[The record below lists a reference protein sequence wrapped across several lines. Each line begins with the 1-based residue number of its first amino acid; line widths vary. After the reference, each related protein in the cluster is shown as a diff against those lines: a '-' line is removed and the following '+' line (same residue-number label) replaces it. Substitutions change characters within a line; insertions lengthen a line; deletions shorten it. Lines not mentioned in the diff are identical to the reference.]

1 MKKGYQ
7 MYDIVTLGEAML
19 RLTPPDYQRLEQA
32 TSFQVN
38 VSGSELN
45 TAWGTARLGLHTT
58 WVSRLVDNPMGRMIA
73 SKAREMGVDVSH
85 VQWTPEGR
93 VGLYYCEMGAST
105 RASRVYYDRKGSAMS
120 QMKPGTIDWAGILE
134 GAKVFHVSG
143 ITPALSGD
151 CRAVTEEAI
160 KAANQAGCLVS
171 FDMNY
176 RSRLWS
182 PMEARNCIGVLL
194 HDLDILLTTSD
205 DTSIVF
211 GVEGAPAD
219 IARKFVEQ
227 YGLKVAALT
236 IREAPSV
243 LRGKWSSVA
252 VTDDGQ
258 TYASRVKIDLELID
272 RIGSGDAYDAGFLYG
287 FLTGDVA
294 TAVRYGDA
302 MSAIKH
308 SVPGDH
314 AWITLEEVEAHV
326 EGLRTKIVR

>member
-1 MKKGYQ
+1 

-45 TAWGTARLGLHTT
+45 TAWSTARLGLHTT
-58 WVSRLVDNPMGRMIA
+58 WLSRLVDNPMGRMIA

-93 VGLYYCEMGAST
+93 VGLYYYEMGAST

-120 QMKPGTIDWAGILE
+120 QMKPGTVDWAFLLE
-134 GAKVFHVSG
+134 GARVFHVSG
-143 ITPALSGD
+143 ITPALSAD
-151 CRAVTEEAI
+151 CRAVTEEAVG
-160 KAANQAGCLVS
+160 AAKQAGCLVS

-182 PMEARNCIGVLL
+182 PMEARDCIDALL
-194 HDLDILLTTSD
+194 HGVDILLTTSD

-211 GVEGAPAD
+211 GVEGEPPD
-219 IARKFVEQ
+219 IAREFVGR
-227 YGLKVAALT
+227 YGLKVAVLT

-252 VTDDGQ
+252 VTDEGQ
-258 TYASRVKIDLELID
+258 TYASRAKIDLELID
-272 RIGSGDAYDAGFLYG
+272 RMGSGDAYDAGFLYG

-294 TAVRYGDA
+294 KAVRYGDA

-314 AWITLEEVEAHV
+314 AWITLQELEAHV

>member
-1 MKKGYQ
+1 
-7 MYDIVTLGEAML
+7 MYDVVTLGEAMI
-19 RLTPPDYQRLEQA
+19 RLTPPDFQRLEQA
-32 TSFQVN
+32 SVFNVN

-45 TAWGTARLGLHTT
+45 TAWGTARLGLRTT

-85 VQWTPEGR
+85 VEWTSDGR

-105 RASRVYYDRKGSAMS
+105 RASRVYYDRNGSAMS
-120 QMKPGTIDWAGILE
+120 QMKPGTVDWAGILE
-134 GAKVFHVSG
+134 GTKVFHVSG
-143 ITPALSGD
+143 ITPALSAD

-160 KAANQAGCLVS
+160 RAVNQAGCLVS
-171 FDMNY
+171 LDMNY

-182 PMEARNCIGVLL
+182 PMEARDCIGALL
-194 HDLDILLTTSD
+194 HDVDILLTTSD
-205 DTSIVF
+205 DTLIVF
-211 GVEGAPAD
+211 GVKGEPAE
-219 IARKFVEQ
+219 IARQFVDK

-243 LRGKWSSVA
+243 LRGRWSSVA

-258 TYASRVKIDLELID
+258 TYASRAKIDLELID

-287 FLTGDVA
+287 YLTGDVA
-294 TAVRYGDA
+294 KAVSYGDA
-302 MSAIKH
+302 ISAIKH

-314 AWITLEEVEAHV
+314 AWITLEEVQAHV
-326 EGLRTKIVR
+326 ERLQTKIVR

>member
-1 MKKGYQ
+1 
-7 MYDIVTLGEAML
+7 MYDMVTLGESML
-19 RLTPPDYQRLEQA
+19 RLTPPDHQRLEQA

-45 TAWGTARLGLHTT
+45 TAWGTARLGLRTT

-73 SKAREMGVDVSH
+73 NKAREMGVDVSH
-85 VQWTPEGR
+85 VQWASDGR
-93 VGLYYCEMGAST
+93 IGLYYCEMGAST
-105 RASRVYYDRKGSAMS
+105 RASRVYYDRKGSAIS
-120 QMKPGTIDWAGILE
+120 QMKPGTVNWEGILE

-143 ITPALSGD
+143 ITPALSAD
-151 CRAVTEEAI
+151 CQAVTEEAI
-160 KAANQAGCLVS
+160 RIAKEAGLLVS
-171 FDMNY
+171 LDMNY

-182 PMEARNCIGVLL
+182 PTEARDCIGALL
-194 HDLDILLTTSD
+194 HDVDILLTTSD

-211 GVEGAPAD
+211 GVDGEPAD

-258 TYASRVKIDLELID
+258 TCASSAKIDLELID

-294 TAVRYGDA
+294 KAVRYGDA

-308 SVPGDH
+308 SIPGDN
-314 AWITLEEVEAHV
+314 AWITLKEIEAHV

>member
-1 MKKGYQ
+1 

-19 RLTPPDYQRLEQA
+19 RLTPPDHQRLEQA

-45 TAWGTARLGLHTT
+45 TAWGTVRLGLSTT
-58 WVSRLVDNPMGRMIA
+58 WVSRLVDNPPGRMIA
-73 SKAREMGVDVSH
+73 NKAREMGVDVSH
-85 VQWTPEGR
+85 VQWIPEGR

-105 RASRVYYDRKGSAMS
+105 RASRVYYDRKGSAIS
-120 QMKPGTIDWAGILE
+120 QMKPGTVNWEGILE

-143 ITPALSGD
+143 ITPALSAD

-160 KAANQAGCLVS
+160 RMAKEAGLLVS
-171 FDMNY
+171 FDINY
-176 RSRLWS
+176 RSGLWS
-182 PMEARNCIGVLL
+182 PKEAHDCIVALL
-194 HDLDILLTTSD
+194 SYVDILFTTSD

-211 GVEGAPAD
+211 GVDGEPAD
-219 IARKFVEQ
+219 IARKFVDK
-227 YGLKVAALT
+227 YGLKGAALT

-243 LRGKWSSVA
+243 LSGKWSSVA
-252 VTDDGQ
+252 VADDGQ
-258 TYASRVKIDLELID
+258 AYASSAKIDLELID

-294 TAVRYGDA
+294 KAVRYGDA

>member
-1 MKKGYQ
+1 

-19 RLTPPDYQRLEQA
+19 RFTPRDYQRLEQA
-32 TSFQVN
+32 ASFQVN

-45 TAWGTARLGLHTT
+45 TSWGTARLGLCTT

-73 SKAREMGVDVSH
+73 GKAREMGVDVSH
-85 VQWTPEGR
+85 VQWTPKGR

-120 QMKPGTIDWAGILE
+120 QMKPGTVDWAVILE

-143 ITPALSGD
+143 ITPALSAD
-151 CRAVTEEAI
+151 CRLVTEEAI
-160 KAANQAGCLVS
+160 RAAKQAGCLVS

-182 PMEARNCIGVLL
+182 PLEARDCIEALL
-194 HDLDILLTTSD
+194 DRVDILLTTSD

-211 GVEGAPAD
+211 GVEGEPAD
-219 IARKFVEQ
+219 IAGKFVDK
-227 YGLKVAALT
+227 YSLKVAVLT
-236 IREAPSV
+236 IRHAPSV

-258 TYASRVKIDLELID
+258 TYASRAKIDLELID
-272 RIGSGDAYDAGFLYG
+272 RVGSGDAYDAGFLYG
-287 FLTGDVA
+287 LLSGDVPK
-294 TAVRYGDA
+294 AVRYGDA

-314 AWITLEEVEAHV
+314 AWITSEEVETHV

>member
-1 MKKGYQ
+1 

-19 RLTPPDYQRLEQA
+19 RLTPPDFQRLEQA

-45 TAWGTARLGLHTT
+45 TAWGTARLGLRTT
-58 WVSRLVDNPMGRMIA
+58 WVSRLVENPMGRMIE

-85 VQWTPEGR
+85 VLWTREGR
-93 VGLYYCEMGAST
+93 VGLYFCEMGAST

-120 QMKPGTIDWAGILE
+120 EMKPNTVDWAAILG

-143 ITPALSGD
+143 ITPALSAD
-151 CRAVTEEAI
+151 SRAVTEEAVS
-160 KAANQAGCLVS
+160 AAKQAGSLVS

-182 PMEARNCIGVLL
+182 PTEARDCIGALL
-194 HDLDILLTTSD
+194 HSVDILLTTSD
-205 DTSIVF
+205 DTSTVF
-211 GVEGAPAD
+211 GVEGEAAD
-219 IARKFVEQ
+219 IASRFVDE
-227 YGLKVAALT
+227 YDLKAAVLT

-252 VTDDGQ
+252 VTDEGQ
-258 TYASRVKIDLELID
+258 TYASRAKIDLELID

-294 TAVRYGDA
+294 KAVRYGDA

-314 AWITLEEVEAHV
+314 AWITPEELDAHV
-326 EGLRTKIVR
+326 EGLQTKIVR

>member
-1 MKKGYQ
+1 

-19 RLTPPDYQRLEQA
+19 RLTPPDHQRLEQA

-58 WVSRLVDNPMGRMIA
+58 WMSRLVDNPMGRMIA
-73 SKAREMGVDVSH
+73 SKACEMGVDVSH

-134 GAKVFHVSG
+134 GVKVFHVSG
-143 ITPALSGD
+143 ITPALSAD

-182 PMEARNCIGVLL
+182 PTEAGNCIGALL
-194 HDLDILLTTSD
+194 HDVDILLTTSD

-252 VTDDGQ
+252 VTDDEQ

-294 TAVRYGDA
+294 NAVRYGDA

>member
-1 MKKGYQ
+1 

-19 RLTPPDYQRLEQA
+19 RLTPPDHQRLEQA

-45 TAWGTARLGLHTT
+45 TAWGTARLGLRTT
-58 WVSRLVDNPMGRMIA
+58 WISRLVDNPMGRVIA
-73 SKAREMGVDVSH
+73 SKAREMGVDISH
-85 VQWTPEGR
+85 VQWASDGR

-120 QMKPGTIDWAGILE
+120 QMKPGTVNWEGILE

-143 ITPALSGD
+143 ITAALSAD

-160 KAANQAGCLVS
+160 RTAKEAGLLVS
-171 FDMNY
+171 FDINY
-176 RSRLWS
+176 RSGLWS
-182 PMEARNCIGVLL
+182 PKEARDCIGALL
-194 HDLDILLTTSD
+194 HDVDILLTTSD

-211 GVEGAPAD
+211 GVDGEPAD
-219 IARKFVEQ
+219 IARKFVDK

-252 VTDDGQ
+252 VADDGQ
-258 TYASRVKIDLELID
+258 AYASSAPLDLELID

-294 TAVRYGDA
+294 KAVSYGDA
-302 MSAIKH
+302 LSAIKH
-308 SVPGDH
+308 SVPGDN
-314 AWITLEEVEAHV
+314 AWITLKEVEAHV